1 MLHKKNSKIMK
12 SLKQN
17 KNLFFLIEFE
27 IFQIFN
33 SKGAV
38 KSQELCSYLAGLGR
52 QFHNYCIEISFQ
64 LWILNFSF
72 RNFFQIKTLIMF
84 FSICQNVSINF

>member
-1 MLHKKNSKIMK
+1 MK

-17 KNLFFLIEFE
+17 KSLFFLIEFE
-27 IFQIFN
+27 VFQIFN

-52 QFHNYCIEISFQ
+52 QFHNYRIEISFQ
-64 LWILNFSF
+64 
-72 RNFFQIKTLIMF
+72 
-84 FSICQNVSINF
+84 

>member
-1 MLHKKNSKIMK
+1 MK

-17 KNLFFLIEFE
+17 KNLFFLIEFV
-27 IFQIFN
+27 FQIFN

-52 QFHNYCIEISFQ
+52 QFHNYFIEISFQ
-64 LWILNFSF
+64 
-72 RNFFQIKTLIMF
+72 
-84 FSICQNVSINF
+84 